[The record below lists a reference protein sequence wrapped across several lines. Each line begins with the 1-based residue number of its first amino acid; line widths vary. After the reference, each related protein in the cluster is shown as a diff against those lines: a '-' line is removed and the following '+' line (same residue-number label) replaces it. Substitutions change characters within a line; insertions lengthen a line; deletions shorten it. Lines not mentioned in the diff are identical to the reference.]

1 MIGWVEGY
9 RRGLNRVIASIFIKN
24 SLKNVDLNG
33 DGKMDGFSFEV
44 KNNVQTAT
52 LAGLSVEVDG
62 EEYPRDLVGIEVSG
76 RDFKWRSL
84 SSENTV
90 SFPLGETAKITVT
103 KKGGL
108 PLGEHAIRLKVTEV
122 YFGAFTFSTE
132 ETI

>member
-1 MIGWVEGY
+1 M
-9 RRGLNRVIASIFIKN
+9 NRVIASIFMKN

-33 DGKMDGFSFEV
+33 DGEMDGFSFEV

-76 RDFKWRSL
+76 RDFKCRSL
-84 SSENTV
+84 SGENTV
-90 SFPLGETAKITVT
+90 SVPLGETAKITVT
-103 KKGGL
+103 KKDGL